1 MVWEANPKC
10 MKKPNHYE
18 AGTRLPVTGKIK
30 KKERGCGG
38 QKGGGVTKHW
48 QELRG
53 HFFLLCE
60 LKKKKR
66 RKRSLT
72 GEDGSPVLELV

>member
-1 MVWEANPKC
+1 

-18 AGTRLPVTGKIK
+18 AGARLPVTGKRK

-38 QKGGGVTKHW
+38 QKGVGVTKHW

-60 LKKKKR
+60 LKKKKGG
-66 RKRSLT
+66 KRSLAE
-72 GEDGSPVLELV
+72 EDGSPVLEPV